1 MKVND
6 LVTASLQVAPVQ
18 YQMVWG
24 V

>member
-6 LVTASLQVAPVQ
+6 LVTANLQAAPIQ